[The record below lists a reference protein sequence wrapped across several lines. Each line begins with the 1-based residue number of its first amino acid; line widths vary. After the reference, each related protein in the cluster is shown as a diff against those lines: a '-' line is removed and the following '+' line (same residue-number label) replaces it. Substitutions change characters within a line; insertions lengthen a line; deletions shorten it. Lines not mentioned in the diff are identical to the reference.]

1 MSHKAILAIRGQNRE
16 TADFRWFANP
26 ADGEGA
32 IVNFA
37 FMAQAPDSTA
47 PEAETFSPYNTQERA
62 VVLDALKYL
71 SSIANIKFVETATE
85 NAFLKFGQTG
95 IAGSSTGYAYSINY
109 DKALKQY
116 EGGEVWLDTA
126 LSYSS
131 TGNAH
136 RTARHEILHT
146 LGLEHPFDGT
156 YRLTGK
162 ELDSSIMGYTYEGPN
177 NKVGVFDMMAL
188 QSIYGP
194 AQARLGANTYKFGKD
209 KLIWDGGG
217 TDTIDASAAKA
228 KIVLDLNDGT
238 WNYIGKKASSL
249 LAANQVYI
257 GEFSV
262 IENAKG
268 SKYAD
273 KILGNEVRNTLKGGS
288 GNDSLDGRT
297 GDDRLS
303 GDAGNDVLTGGS
315 GLDYLSGGAG
325 NDILRGGVEADR
337 LYGGSGK
344 DKFKFSSYA
353 DLGDLTSHDTVF
365 DFRKDDDID
374 LRSFDADPA
383 AGGRQ
388 KLTFLGNSTGDW
400 KLSAQKAGQFYY
412 NTTTDKLVIDAT
424 GDGVADHYIGV
435 KGVTSMKAD
444 YFLL

>member
-1 MSHKAILAIRGQNRE
+1 MDHEDQYARWYANETDGQGAIITYAFRTTLPVDHWLYE
-16 TADFRWFANP
+16 TA
-26 ADGEGA
+26 AD
-32 IVNFA
+32 
-37 FMAQAPDSTA
+37 
-47 PEAETFSPYNTQERA
+47 TFSAYTPQEKS
-62 VVLDALKYL
+62 VVSAALKHL
-71 SSIANIKFVETATE
+71 SSFTNLRFVETTPEAALLTF
-85 NAFLKFGQTG
+85 NQYAIPGSVTG
-95 IAGSSTGYAYSINY
+95 HAGSVFL
-109 DKALKQY
+109 DKTSGKY
-116 EGGEVWLDTA
+116 VETDVWADTA
-126 LSYSS
+126 LDYGK
-131 TGNAH
+131 TGNAIE
-136 RTARHEILHT
+136 TILHEIGHS
-146 LGLEHPFDGT
+146 LGLEHPFIGPNKLSG
-156 YRLTGK
+156 R
-162 ELDSSIMGYTYEGPN
+162 ELDSSIMGYSYEGAY

-188 QSIYGP
+188 QAIYGP

-217 TDTIDASAAKA
+217 TDTIDASAVKA

-238 WNYIGKKASSL
+238 WNYISRKASSL
-249 LAANQVYI
+249 LATNQVYI

-273 KILGNEVRNTLKGGS
+273 KIYGNEVRNVIKGGS
-288 GNDSLDGRT
+288 GNDSLDGRA

-315 GLDYLSGGAG
+315 GMDYLSGGAG
-325 NDILRGGVEADR
+325 NDILRGGSEADR

-374 LRSFDADPA
+374 FRSFDADPA

-400 KLSAQKAGQFYY
+400 KLSAHKAGQFYY
-412 NTTTDKLVIDAT
+412 NTASDKLVIDAT

-435 KGVTSMKAD
+435 KGVTAMKAD